1 MGRGAYDTS
10 MPLTPPSPPPNPCYL
25 YNCPCGA
32 TAQDY
37 GVQDTTVQFGQSRK
51 AIKAYHASLKR
62 ENATLSENK
71 ENIPPTNDKEA
82 DPQHD
87 LGKKEG

>member
-1 MGRGAYDTS
+1 MARGAYDAS
-10 MPLTPPSPPPNPCYL
+10 MIYCYL
-25 YNCPCGA
+25 TDCYCSANYKH
-32 TAQDY
+32 AQ
-37 GVQDTTVQFGQSRK
+37 GNTNVAVPPKKAEVHPTKIPQF
-51 AIKAYHASLKR
+51 KR
-62 ENATLSENK
+62 EDACLSDNK